1 MLIVKPGLRSLKSI
15 LLQLHSLHLF
25 PYSFSQHTL
34 SSTYYVPG
42 NVLDPEDTAENL
54 CPRGAVILVKEKQT
68 AVHRMLGTNKS

>member
-1 MLIVKPGLRSLKSI
+1 MVKPGLRFLKSI

-34 SSTYYVPG
+34 LSTYYVPG
-42 NVLDPEDTAENL
+42 NVLDPEDIAENL
-54 CPRGAVILVKEKQT
+54 CPRDSCILVKVKQT